1 MRQIGETHMTDAE
14 YLTAYAQIIAE
25 RRAAERAKDAADLAA
40 YQAECLASW
49 ADRPAQVSA

>member
-1 MRQIGETHMTDAE
+1 MGATTMTDAE
-14 YLTAYAQIIAE
+14 YLTAYAQIMAE